1 MTPDPLPAEGAEL
14 KKICLHLCRLPEP
27 SWDHGVLPL
36 SLEYLWL
43 WYQGEIHFEM
53 VNEHVVCL
61 TGLYSDILG
70 GR

>member
-14 KKICLHLCRLPEP
+14 NKICLHLCRLPEP
-27 SWDHGVLPL
+27 SWDHRVLPL